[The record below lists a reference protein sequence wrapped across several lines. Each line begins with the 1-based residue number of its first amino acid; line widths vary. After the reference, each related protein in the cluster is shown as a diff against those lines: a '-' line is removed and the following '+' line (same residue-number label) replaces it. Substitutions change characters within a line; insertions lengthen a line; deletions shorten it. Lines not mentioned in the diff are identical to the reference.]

1 MLRGEVSYQ
10 KDLTCKR
17 LRQLGLE
24 IVDGRRLHLMLRRED
39 IPCSSLSHSKNNVV
53 ILPIDV

>member
-10 KDLTCKR
+10 KDLTCKQ

-24 IVDGRRLHLMLRRED
+24 IVDERRPQLMLRRED
-39 IPCSSLSHSKNNVV
+39 IPCSSLSHLKTNVI